1 VTSKSATASDKRAAY
16 AVKEA
21 AELIGV
27 SRSMLYLL
35 MKNGALRTVKLGG
48 RRLVPRDAIE
58 ALLAGASK

>member
-1 VTSKSATASDKRAAY
+1 MSTHTAKASDKRAY

-58 ALLAGASK
+58 ALLAEATK

>member
-1 VTSKSATASDKRAAY
+1 MTSQSTKATDKRAY

-21 AELIGV
+21 SEMIGI

-58 ALLAGASK
+58 ALLAEATK